1 VHCHDELA
9 ALLTHNQRLQTILS
23 RAPALELGPYYLA
36 AGSIAQT
43 VWNVQAGRPADA
55 DIDDYDLVYFDDR
68 DLSCEA
74 EDRVIR
80 QARALF
86 ADIAPH
92 DGPGRVEVRNEARV
106 HLWYA
111 AHFGHEI
118 EPYRSVEHA
127 IDTFPTTATSVG
139 VRRNESGLLD
149 IYAPFGLADLFA
161 SIVRPNKRQITRA
174 IYERKLARWTRIW
187 PHLQIMSW

>member
-1 VHCHDELA
+1 VHYDDKLA
-9 ALLTHNQRLQTILS
+9 ALLAHNQTLQTILS
-23 RAPALELGPYYLA
+23 RAPALDLGPYYLA

-68 DLSCEA
+68 DLSYDA
-74 EDRVIR
+74 ENRVIS
-80 QARALF
+80 QTHALF
-86 ADIAPH
+86 ADIAPRN
-92 DGPGRVEVRNEARV
+92 GPGRIEIRNQARV

-111 AHFGHEI
+111 EHFGYEI
-118 EPYRSVEHA
+118 EPYQSVEQA
-127 IDTFPTTATSVG
+127 IDTFPTTSTSIG
-139 VRRNESGLLD
+139 VRRNASGLLD

-174 IYERKLARWTRIW
+174 IYERKLERWTRIW
-187 PHLQIMSW
+187 PHLQTSSW

>member
-1 VHCHDELA
+1 MHSDAALA
-9 ALLTHNQRLQTILS
+9 ALLAHNQKLQTILS

-36 AGSIAQT
+36 AGAIPQT

-68 DLSCEA
+68 DLSHEA
-74 EDRVIR
+74 EHHVILR
-80 QARALF
+80 ARALF

-111 AHFGHEI
+111 EHFGYEI
-118 EPYRSVEHA
+118 EPYHSVEQA
-127 IDTFPTTATSVG
+127 IDTFPTTVTSIG
-139 VRRNESGLLD
+139 VRRNASGLLD

-187 PHLQIMSW
+187 PHLQAMPW